1 MATTGRGPGAGKGA
15 FALCH
20 GFDLPLVFSSHGN
33 RYPVADG
40 DEIGILLFLFQASPD
55 LADVL
60 TVGGFNGE
68 EPALGFDYQTFIFF
82 VFFVQTVLSSSN
94 NSLVTQLL

>member
-15 FALCH
+15 LALCYR
-20 GFDLPLVFSSHGN
+20 FDLPLVVPGHRN

-60 TVGGFNGE
+60 TVGGFNCE

-82 VFFVQTVLSSSN
+82 VQTILSSN
-94 NSLVTQLL
+94 NNTLITQSL